1 MNGLA
6 RDLGPRGI
14 TINNVQPG
22 AVDTEM
28 NPAEGEFADMLKK
41 LSERSYLSMT
51 PAATS
56 SSGMTIRGS
65 SDRARPVG
73 QILVDDMD

>member
-1 MNGLA
+1 
-6 RDLGPRGI
+6 
-14 TINNVQPG
+14 
-22 AVDTEM
+22 
-28 NPAEGEFADMLKK
+28 
-41 LSERSYLSMT
+41 MT